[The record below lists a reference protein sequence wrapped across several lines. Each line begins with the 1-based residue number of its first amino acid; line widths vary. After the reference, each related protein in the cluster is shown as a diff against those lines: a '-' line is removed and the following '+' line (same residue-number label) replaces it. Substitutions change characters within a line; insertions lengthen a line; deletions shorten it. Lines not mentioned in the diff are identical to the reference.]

1 MMRRTFAALALVCAC
16 ACDGQQYV
24 SPDTLALVITNV
36 TKEDA
41 HVTRVNRCH
50 YVPVL
55 LGSQVKAR
63 YSVEEGLHA
72 TITIT
77 RDTRSVVFDDDGT
90 DLGPLDEEDPNLE
103 YRGRRFSVVFRSD
116 CTPDD
121 R

>member
-1 MMRRTFAALALVCAC
+1 MILRSFAALTLVLAC

-24 SPDTLALVITNV
+24 SPDTLALVITNDSTGV
-36 TKEDA
+36 Q
-41 HVTRVNRCH
+41 RVNRCH

-63 YSVEEGLHA
+63 YLVEDGLHA

-77 RDTRSVVFDDDGT
+77 RDTTSVVFDDAGL
-90 DLGPLDEEDPNLE
+90 DLGPLDEAEPRLD
-103 YRGRRFSVVFRSD
+103 YRGQSFFIALRPG